1 MTHFKLFFSTLLF
14 LTLSGCT
21 QQASNL
27 ADTYSLLYKGFPDA
41 QYSQEEIQALPYASI
56 YARLGDGPRGF
67 LVLAY
72 AEPFSHNQTA
82 LKWMSAD
89 SEVIET
95 VSGRIVKTL
104 KLPGTNLAKL
114 DSDTPDP
121 LALGLLNPTTPA
133 NWQFRIDFVPGYHF
147 GYNAS
152 STFENKGADQ
162 VAINGIMRDAV
173 FFEETVTIAALD
185 HTYTNQYWLAPTS
198 GKVLKTIQFPAPNM
212 DAISISFLKA
222 YQGAQ

>member
-1 MTHFKLFFSTLLF
+1 MTYFKPLFPIIFF
-14 LTLSGCT
+14 FMLSGCT

-41 QYSQEEIQALPYASI
+41 SYSNEEIQMLPYASM

-72 AEPFSHNQTA
+72 AEPYAHNQTS

-89 SEVIET
+89 NEVIET
-95 VSGRIVKTL
+95 ASGRVIKTL

-121 LALGLLNPTTPA
+121 LSLGLLNPSTPKT
-133 NWQFRIDFVPGYHF
+133 WQFRIDFMPGYHF
-147 GYNAS
+147 GYPATS
-152 STFENKGADQ
+152 VFENKGNAK
-162 VAINGIMRDAV
+162 VAINGVARPAV
-173 FFEETVTIAALD
+173 YTEETVSISSLD
-185 HTYTNQYWLAPTS
+185 KTYTNQYWLDPSS
-198 GKVLKTIQFPAPNM
+198 GKVLKTVQHPAPNM
-212 DAISISFLKA
+212 DAISVTFLKA